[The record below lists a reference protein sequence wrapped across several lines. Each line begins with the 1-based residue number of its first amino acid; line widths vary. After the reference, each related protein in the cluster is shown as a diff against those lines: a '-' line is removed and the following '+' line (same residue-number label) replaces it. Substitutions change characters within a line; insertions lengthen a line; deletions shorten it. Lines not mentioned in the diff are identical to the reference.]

1 MGFFAQTPKKVYS
14 MANHLVLTAC
24 GPGMADVCGPTDVP
38 ERDVAGRKEKNKGAT
53 HQEEGLM
60 AMRNQACRGGL
71 VSAIL
76 VAFLLMGCE
85 STGPKATVGGLG
97 GAAAGGLLAA
107 ALGGKG
113 TGIAAG
119 TILGGLIGSTIG
131 DRLDAADREKARA
144 AASQALES
152 VPSGQSVAWRN
163 SDSGHRGVVTPV
175 WTYQLATGQY
185 CREYTQTITIGGERH
200 QSYGTACRQ
209 PEGSWQIVS

>member
-1 MGFFAQTPKKVYS
+1 
-14 MANHLVLTAC
+14 
-24 GPGMADVCGPTDVP
+24 
-38 ERDVAGRKEKNKGAT
+38 
-53 HQEEGLM
+53 M
-60 AMRNQACRGGL
+60 AMLKHACRGTL
-71 VSAIL
+71 VSALL

-85 STGPKATVGGLG
+85 STGPKTAVGGLG

-119 TILGGLIGSTIG
+119 SILGALIGRAS
-131 DRLDAADREKARA
+131 DRAKAQT

-163 SDSGHRGVVTPV
+163 PDSGNSGVVTPTR
-175 WTYQLATGQY
+175 TYQVSTGQY
-185 CREYTQTITIGGERH
+185 CREYTQTINIGGEKH

-209 PEGSWQIVS
+209 PDGSWKIVS